1 MMSEPIDDYTGRRM
15 TLDSGKVEH
24 CDSCTDEIT
33 GDYIR
38 VADVSPDGTQVVP
51 VDGIIVDFIYCLECG
66 TDENILSD
74 YFDEWEYFQDPD
86 SGIGIVVNHFRDE
99 CIGSSGELLKGV
111 PQLNLYVVPKDKVA
125 NNDWHNDMEILE
137 MSDEWKSQPREKE

>member
-74 YFDEWEYFQDPD
+74 YFDEWEYFHDEVG

-99 CIGSSGELLKGV
+99 GV
-111 PQLNLYVVPKDKVA
+111 PQLNVYVVPKDKVA
-125 NNDWHNDMEILE
+125 NNDWLNDMVDIT
-137 MSDEWKSQPREKE
+137 